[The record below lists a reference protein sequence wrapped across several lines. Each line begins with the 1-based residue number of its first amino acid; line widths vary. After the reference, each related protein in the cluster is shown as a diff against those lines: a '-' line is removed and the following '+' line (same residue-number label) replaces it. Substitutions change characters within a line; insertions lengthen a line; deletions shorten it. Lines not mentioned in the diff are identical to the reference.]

1 MDGTI
6 IFYMK
11 VGVFKDPCWRAIKT
25 KLRRRNGETIKTM
38 ALTIFK
44 EEQLGNQSTRQL
56 GTESLPQDSKNKSS
70 QQRQA
75 DSAAGASRTGQQ
87 GGHSLPQRRSNRG
100 VKQSAGH
107 CTFHKT
113 AEQAVNKEK
122 QAFPQRGAGAEKH
135 TFLQIRNQQ
144 AKTVPELNQ
153 VGTTGKGHTNLQ
165 RYKLTVKTRQ
175 SARN

>member
-1 MDGTI
+1 
-6 IFYMK
+6 MK

-75 DSAAGASRTGQQ
+75 DSAAGAAEQVNKADT
-87 GGHSLPQRRSNRG
+87 
-100 VKQSAGH
+100 A
-107 CTFHKT
+107 FHKDAATEALNKVLDT
-113 AEQAVNKEK
+113 A
-122 QAFPQRGAGAEKH
+122 PS
-135 TFLQIRNQQ
+135 
-144 AKTVPELNQ
+144 
-153 VGTTGKGHTNLQ
+153 
-165 RYKLTVKTRQ
+165 TRQ
-175 SARN
+175 QNRQSTKKSTASTREQNNRKTSPSADQEINKRKQNQN